1 MKKKKVISP
10 IAIDLGAKN
19 TGVYFAHYS
28 EGDNIQSIKKEG
40 RIYQLEQGKYTL
52 LMANRTAKRH
62 QRRGYDRKQ
71 MVKRLFQ
78 LIWEKYFQ
86 LEWNDSVQQ
95 TIGFLMNR
103 RGFTFLTEE
112 YDLERLRQFPK
123 EVYDELPEELKSN
136 LNNNDD
142 EYDFA
147 SALTEWTNEDQEKI
161 KNLLEAINKRP
172 KEICRRLVFIEKTN
186 KLKEYCSMRIK
197 GDRIPEEK
205 KKSLSQLHKWILEE
219 WHKEGS
225 QDLPAIPLNN
235 NHIDMVKYLNE
246 KDEITA
252 KNILNVFSSDYSPE
266 KKKLKDDFWCFKSEK
281 FNMEKVNFNPPD
293 NKSQEGSNTKE
304 QNKYKKTHLNHLAF
318 ALYKINDEFESGGR
332 HRSKYFEEVKSVLES
347 KDHSQ
352 GYLKEFCKNLQSCSF
367 NNGSEPLTVEKLT
380 NLIGHLSNMELKPL
394 RKYFND
400 KKHRNGDY
408 WDEARLNNLFN
419 RWILSEWRVNLEK
432 DKQKITGEK
441 GDYKELCKYWRD
453 WKKEFPDTVVN
464 FWLKTDPFYT
474 IPPYQ
479 DNNNRHP
486 PKCQSLV
493 LNSEFLNN
501 NYPEW
506 QSWLKK
512 LKALEKVE
520 KYLEN
525 YEEDL
530 KDLKSGKGK
539 SYFSDK
545 ETTPNKKN
553 GRPKSQQELKAG
565 NQVRRTLKDLNACT
579 LQFIFDRVK
588 ATDPLKLNEI
598 FSHAKK
604 WRQEQSTEKEKQ
616 ESKIQIENTIKES
629 VLSSELKTDRDYS
642 SDSLFKERTFFHL
655 VCKYYKQRQ
664 RAKDGRLFIHPDYK
678 DNCKKKRGFEEQ
690 RGFDNE
696 NCLLTYCNN
705 KPRQKKHQSFYDI
718 TDALQVSPQQLEKII
733 GSDNNEKVIEWLKEK
748 TTSLSSN
755 CERAA
760 KEQKDRRGHLKSDIQ
775 SVYGI
780 VYHNYDKQRKEVLRN
795 SKIQDAFALYSFCER
810 AKKLCH
816 NLTERLYDVKKQEGW
831 KTDLE
836 RNPSAAVYLLAKL
849 NNIIFKDR
857 SGNSN
862 TCPICSADNAQRMQL
877 VKDTMKDNSINYSSK
892 AQRLPAIPTRL
903 IDGAVKR
910 IAQIVGGSIAAD
922 KWKKIEGELE
932 AGNHVRIP
940 IITES
945 NRFEFEPSKDE
956 LVKPQRTKA
965 RKGTVLLRG
974 GDGDSFE
981 SKKERIK
988 AASMGICP
996 YTGRGLNN
1004 SEEINHDH
1012 IIPRSSKKY
1021 GKLNDE
1027 ANFIYASVKGNK
1039 DKGDKIYNLTNL
1051 HDDYKQKQFETTNNT
1066 KITGWIEEQ
1075 IGNGQGELFKFG
1087 PYRSF
1092 INLTADQQKA
1102 FRHAL
1107 FLEENHSLRKK
1118 VINAIDNRT
1127 KTFVNGTQR
1136 YFAEVLANNLYK
1148 KAKLI
1153 NKQKL
1158 LSFDYFGVEAHDNS
1172 RGDGVYNLRKQ
1183 LVNDYREDLKKYN
1196 KNGGKNQPSYSHLI
1210 DAQVAFCM
1218 AVDAH
1223 CKEGSLNLKLGETG
1237 LWSRINKETGEI
1249 YDAKLFKTI
1258 QVDPKDLDIK
1268 KLERQIPKPE
1278 EKNVGH
1284 RPLFNEN
1291 AVALHF
1297 LKLIEIKDPN
1307 QETKYFQ
1314 GFLSLSEL
1322 KKCLKGG
1329 GDNFDDYKKYASEL
1343 TNTDVNT
1350 YKFLY
1355 TDRFAIKNGQGSTII
1370 TGFGEKQITVRVY
1383 NLDKKKVC
1391 KFLIDHFH
1399 TASNIDNW
1407 NSEKND
1413 EVKILKIL
1421 YKLQYFTKRQKVIKK
1436 DNNKKNNNGEKLNS
1450 LKKESEK
1457 KCAGFINPQIEMAWS
1472 DLQSSIDDK
1481 ENLQP
1486 QLKKYFLCKQDDR
1499 ELLKHNHEHKKVAK
1513 DFSLP
1518 ISCSSGYLIR
1528 KKNWQGETV
1537 YYCRPCSND
1546 FSQTV
1551 LHKNEDGTLNEKDE
1565 RLANV
1570 YRQNSLFFWFKN
1582 FNQLKEKLEPI
1593 DKELAIDANLY
1604 YPAQKPEDFK
1614 DYLVKVENRRTDA
1627 ERPKFIFY
1635 LKEDK
1640 RMDFTTFKEFVLKYK
1655 FRNLQDLKGD
1665 LRKKW
1670 IEGKFY
1676 CESCESLKK
1685 SIKEVKSMKKKPNK
1699 LLPTLEEMRDLFEE
1713 SQKNKILAYS
1723 AKGKFTLD

>member
-28 EGDNIQSIKKEG
+28 EGDNIKSIKKEG

-78 LIWEKYFQ
+78 LIWEKHFQ
-86 LEWNDSVQQ
+86 LEWDDSVQQ

-123 EVYDELPEELKSN
+123 EVYELLPEKLKVKP
-136 LNNNDD
+136 NNND

-147 SALTEWTNEDQEKI
+147 SALTEWTNEGQK
-161 KNLLEAINKRP
+161 KTKSLFEAINERP
-172 KEICRRLVFIEKTN
+172 VLIERTK
-186 KLKEYCSMRIK
+186 KLKEYCSMRIN
-197 GDRIPEEK
+197 GGRFPEK
-205 KKSLSQLHKWILEE
+205 KNTKSLSQLPKWILKE
-219 WHKEGS
+219 WHKKGS
-225 QDLPAIPLNN
+225 QYLPAIPLNN

-252 KNILNVFSSDYSPE
+252 KKILDAFSSDYSTE
-266 KKKLKDDFWCFKSEK
+266 KNELKDHFWNFKSES
-281 FNMEKVNFNPPD
+281 FDMERVNFNPPD
-293 NKSQEGSNTKE
+293 NRSEERSNTEE
-304 QNKYKKTHLNHLAF
+304 QNEYKKTHLNHLAF
-318 ALYKINDEFESGGR
+318 ALYKINNELESGGR
-332 HRSKYFEEVKSVLES
+332 HRSKYFKEVESVLKSE
-347 KDHSQ
+347 DHSQ
-352 GYLKEFCKNLQSCSF
+352 GYLKKFCKNLQSCSF
-367 NNGSEPLTVEKLT
+367 KNGSEPLNVEKLT

-400 KKHRNGDY
+400 KKHRDGNY
-408 WDEARLNNLFN
+408 WDETRLSNLFN
-419 RWILSEWRVNLEK
+419 RWILSEWRINLEK
-432 DKQKITGEK
+432 DKEKITGK
-441 GDYKELCKYWRD
+441 GGDYKELCKYWRG
-453 WKKEFPDTVVN
+453 WKKESPDAVVN

-493 LNSEFLNN
+493 LNSEFLYN

-506 QSWLKK
+506 QGWLKK
-512 LKALEKVE
+512 LKALETVK
-520 KYLEN
+520 KYLKN
-525 YEEDL
+525 YEKDL
-530 KDLKSGKGK
+530 KGLKSGKGK

-553 GRPKSQQELKAG
+553 GMPKSQQEPKTG
-565 NQVRRTLKDLNACT
+565 NQVRCTLKDLNPRT
-579 LQFIFDRVK
+579 LQFIFDQVK

-629 VLSSELKTDRDYS
+629 ALPSQLKTDRDYS
-642 SDSLFKERTFFHL
+642 SDSLFKEGTFFHL

-678 DNCKKKRGFEEQ
+678 DNRKKKRGFEEQ
-690 RGFDNE
+690 RGFDNK

-718 TDALQVSPQQLEKII
+718 TDALQVSPQQLENMI
-733 GSDNNEKVIEWLKEK
+733 GSNNNEDNNERVIEWLKNK
-748 TTSLSSN
+748 TTDSLSLSSN

-775 SVYGI
+775 SVYDI
-780 VYHNYDKQRKEVLRN
+780 VYHNCDEQPKEILKKSN
-795 SKIQDAFALYSFCER
+795 IQDAFVFYSFCER
-810 AKKLCH
+810 AKNLCYK
-816 NLTERLYDVKKQEGW
+816 LTEELYEVKKQRGW

-877 VKDTMKDNSINYSSK
+877 VKDTMKDNSIHYSSK

-922 KWKKIEGELE
+922 KWKNIKDELE

-945 NRFEFEPSKDE
+945 NRFEFEPSKEE
-956 LVKPQRTKA
+956 LVKSQRTKA
-965 RKGTVLLRG
+965 RKGTVLQSKEEYEA
-974 GDGDSFE
+974 SFK
-981 SKKERIK
+981 SKKDRIK
-988 AASMGICP
+988 EASMGICP
-996 YTGRGLNN
+996 YTGRELNN
-1004 SEEINHDH
+1004 EEINPDDH
-1012 IIPRSSKKY
+1012 IIPRSSRY

-1027 ANFIYASVKGNK
+1027 ANFIYASVKGNE
-1039 DKGDKIYNLTNL
+1039 DKGNTIYNLTHL
-1051 HDDYKQKQFETTNNT
+1051 HDKYKEKQFRTTNNT
-1066 KITGWIEEQ
+1066 EITGWIENQ
-1075 IGNGQGELFKFG
+1075 ISNGQGELFKFG

-1172 RGDGVYNLRKQ
+1172 RGDGVYNLRKH
-1183 LVNDYREDLKKYN
+1183 LVTDYREDLKEYDK
-1196 KNGGKNQPSYSHLI
+1196 KDGKTQLLYSHLI

-1218 AVDAH
+1218 TVDAH

-1237 LWSRINKETGEI
+1237 LWSRINKETGKIETQKNKI
-1249 YDAKLFKTI
+1249 YDAELFNTI
-1258 QVDPKDLDIK
+1258 QVNPNDLDIK
-1268 KLERQIPKPE
+1268 KLERQLPKPE

-1297 LKLIEIKDPN
+1297 LKLIEIKEPN
-1307 QETKYFQ
+1307 KETRYFQ

-1329 GDNFDDYKKYASEL
+1329 G
-1343 TNTDVNT
+1343 
-1350 YKFLY
+1350 
-1355 TDRFAIKNGQGSTII
+1355 
-1370 TGFGEKQITVRVY
+1370 
-1383 NLDKKKVC
+1383 
-1391 KFLIDHFH
+1391 
-1399 TASNIDNW
+1399 
-1407 NSEKND
+1407 
-1413 EVKILKIL
+1413 
-1421 YKLQYFTKRQKVIKK
+1421 
-1436 DNNKKNNNGEKLNS
+1436 
-1450 LKKESEK
+1450 
-1457 KCAGFINPQIEMAWS
+1457 
-1472 DLQSSIDDK
+1472 
-1481 ENLQP
+1481 
-1486 QLKKYFLCKQDDR
+1486 
-1499 ELLKHNHEHKKVAK
+1499 
-1513 DFSLP
+1513 
-1518 ISCSSGYLIR
+1518 
-1528 KKNWQGETV
+1528 
-1537 YYCRPCSND
+1537 
-1546 FSQTV
+1546 
-1551 LHKNEDGTLNEKDE
+1551 
-1565 RLANV
+1565 
-1570 YRQNSLFFWFKN
+1570 
-1582 FNQLKEKLEPI
+1582 
-1593 DKELAIDANLY
+1593 
-1604 YPAQKPEDFK
+1604 
-1614 DYLVKVENRRTDA
+1614 
-1627 ERPKFIFY
+1627 
-1635 LKEDK
+1635 
-1640 RMDFTTFKEFVLKYK
+1640 
-1655 FRNLQDLKGD
+1655 
-1665 LRKKW
+1665 
-1670 IEGKFY
+1670 
-1676 CESCESLKK
+1676 
-1685 SIKEVKSMKKKPNK
+1685 
-1699 LLPTLEEMRDLFEE
+1699 
-1713 SQKNKILAYS
+1713 
-1723 AKGKFTLD
+1723 